1 MIRKFKNHTPH
12 VPDSCY
18 IFPTATIIGDVT
30 LGENVIAYPGVVI
43 RGEHR
48 AITIGDNTNL
58 QENSTVHI
66 EVGYDVHIGSGVTIG
81 HNAIIHACTIGDNV
95 LVGMGAIVQDGAVIG
110 ENCFIGAG
118 ALIRRNMVVPPGSM
132 VYGFPARIVRPI
144 TDAEYAEI
152 RESTEEY
159 QVSRREFK
167 KQDAAASAGTSQG

>member
-1 MIRKFKNHTPH
+1 MIRKFKNHTPR

-18 IFPTATIIGDVT
+18 IFPTATIIGNVT

-43 RGEHR
+43 RGEHQ

-66 EVGYDVHIGSGVTIG
+66 EVGHDVRIGSGVTIG

-159 QVSRREFK
+159 QISRLEFK
-167 KQDAAASAGTSQG
+167 KQDGDI

>member
-1 MIRKFKNHTPH
+1 MIRKFKNHTPR

-18 IFPTATIIGDVT
+18 IFPTATIIGNVT

-43 RGEHR
+43 RGEHQ

-66 EVGYDVHIGSGVTIG
+66 EVGHDVRIGSGVTIG

-110 ENCFIGAG
+110 KNCFIGAG

-159 QVSRREFK
+159 QISRLEFK
-167 KQDAAASAGTSQG
+167 KQDGDI

>member
-1 MIRKFKNHTPH
+1 MIRKFKNHMPR

-18 IFPTATIIGDVT
+18 IFPTATIIGNVT

-43 RGEHR
+43 RGEHQ

-66 EVGYDVHIGSGVTIG
+66 EVGYDVRIGSGVTIG

-159 QVSRREFK
+159 QISRQEFK
-167 KQDAAASAGTSQG
+167 KQDGDI

>member
-1 MIRKFKNHTPH
+1 MIRKFKNHTPR

-18 IFPTATIIGDVT
+18 IFPTATIIGNVT

-43 RGEHR
+43 RGEHQ

-66 EVGYDVHIGSGVTIG
+66 EVGHDVRIGSGVTIG

-159 QVSRREFK
+159 QISRQEFK
-167 KQDAAASAGTSQG
+167 KQDGDI